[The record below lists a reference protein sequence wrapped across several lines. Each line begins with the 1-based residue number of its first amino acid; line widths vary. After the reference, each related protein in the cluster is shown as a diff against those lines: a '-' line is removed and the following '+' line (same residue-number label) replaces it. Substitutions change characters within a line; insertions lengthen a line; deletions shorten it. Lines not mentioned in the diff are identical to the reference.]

1 MQLPTKDAH
10 CHGNDGGTQRWLVA
24 MELKPIRAAQA
35 PSLTLALNPHVSK
48 AAPNLGGSEEQA
60 QLGPSP
66 RVVGPRTISGSQ

>member
-24 MELKPIRAAQA
+24 MKLKPIRDAQA
-35 PSLTLALNPHVSK
+35 PSLTLTLNPHVPK
-48 AAPNLGGSEEQA
+48 ATPNLGRSEEQA

-66 RVVGPRTISGSQ
+66 RVAGP

>member
-1 MQLPTKDAH
+1 
-10 CHGNDGGTQRWLVA
+10 

-35 PSLTLALNPHVSK
+35 PSVTLALNPHVSK